1 MLFDEAELL
10 TLDQVAVKN
19 TTDKEKLKQKPAPL
33 IDCVYRNMMNKETF
47 QIPSADDIS
56 KLKVGDLVKLIFFN
70 PNATGQTP
78 KAERM
83 WVILTEIN
91 GTKFKGTLD
100 NDPFYLRSI
109 KYQDI
114 IEFED
119 RHICNLKA
127 R

>member
-1 MLFDEAELL
+1 MSYSL
-10 TLDQVAVKN
+10 V
-19 TTDKEKLKQKPAPL
+19 
-33 IDCVYRNMMNKETF
+33 DCVYRNMMNKETF

>member
-1 MLFDEAELL
+1 MSYSL
-10 TLDQVAVKN
+10 V
-19 TTDKEKLKQKPAPL
+19 
-33 IDCVYRNMMNKETF
+33 DCVYRNMMNKETF

-56 KLKVGDLVKLIFFN
+56 KLKVGDLVKLIFSI
-70 PNATGQTP
+70 PDTKDETP
-78 KAERM
+78 QAERM

-100 NDPFYLRSI
+100 NDPTYITAI